1 MLYCTFCSGN
11 IPTQSG
17 GVHAWREG
25 EGGGRER
32 WREGWRERE
41 SLGLGIYT
49 NSGYSE
55 GMVVEV
61 PYLPELQETSG
72 CQVDS
77 VQPE

>member
-1 MLYCTFCSGN
+1 MDGISLPNVVGSMHGE
-11 IPTQSG
+11 
-17 GVHAWREG
+17 RERRD
-25 EGGGRER
+25 GGRD
-32 WREGWRERE
+32 GGRERE

-55 GMVVEV
+55 GVVVEV

>member
-1 MLYCTFCSGN
+1 MGISLPKVVGSM
-11 IPTQSG
+11 
-17 GVHAWREG
+17 HG
-25 EGGGRER
+25 ERER
-32 WREGWRERE
+32 GGREGWRERE

-61 PYLPELQETSG
+61 PYLPELQETSC

>member
-1 MLYCTFCSGN
+1 MERGR
-11 IPTQSG
+11 G
-17 GVHAWREG
+17 GGEG
-25 EGGGRER
+25 EMEGGM
-32 WREGWRERE
+32 EGERE
-41 SLGLGIYT
+41 FRTGYMYT